1 MDSRSRRLEVRFR
14 PEDAYSKPAYGD
26 RNATCG
32 FLLRVRVKKSRIR
45 QAEAFTNETCLP
57 SSSANSSTYAPQS
70 SANNKGDNSKTSN
83 NNAEPTYDPK
93 KYQDLSQDAH
103 YELPELKVLGR
114 IETEF
119 KFSSEFKNIY
129 IFFLN

>member
-1 MDSRSRRLEVRFR
+1 MRFR

-26 RNATCG
+26 RNTTCG

-57 SSSANSSTYAPQS
+57 SSSANGATYAQQS
-70 SANNKGDNSKTSN
+70 SASNKGDNNKTGN
-83 NNAEPTYDPK
+83 DDTEPAYNPK
-93 KYQDLSQDAH
+93 KYQDLSRDAH

-114 IETEF
+114 VETEF
-119 KFSSEFKNIY
+119 KFSSES
-129 IFFLN
+129 